1 MPLYVLAHVPKHFW
15 YLCMMFTLQVRRN
28 CLYLHIFLGCS
39 CLLGSRDHGRGRYI
53 HTICSNT
60 PVLRDTAKK
69 GLVADVDSF
78 PSPGFDEKYYRI
90 VVCIK
95 NIRVQVTTQHLS
107 NARRLA
113 YHELSAAHQ
122 YSARHRPVPSV
133 LSSGHWQKA
142 MLSQQEGILMTATT
156 CTTLKNWGGDF
167 QQ

>member
-1 MPLYVLAHVPKHFW
+1 MHDALAVTARLVEHASGACTSIHP
-15 YLCMMFTLQVRRN
+15 
-28 CLYLHIFLGCS
+28 GAS
-39 CLLGSRDHGRGRYI
+39 ALLTPYRGKEDIIISSRHRLDK
-53 HTICSNT
+53 TSADICSNT

-78 PSPGFDEKYYRI
+78 PSPGFDEKYYRV

-107 NARRLA
+107 NVRRSA

-156 CTTLKNWGGDF
+156 CTTLKN
-167 QQ
+167 